1 MDNKIPEGA
10 THFTGEAGD
19 MAYWKHTAGC
29 WHRWNEGWLPA
40 RPVARPIPLPHT
52 AAATLQPRTAPE
64 YLSEGLRILG
74 ERGKEYDPQGTSERS
89 FDAVAEAYNV
99 ITGRDLRGSDV
110 CLMLDL
116 VKKVRQYSNPT
127 RLHADS
133 LVDSVNYTGLWAE
146 QLTKELS

>member
-1 MDNKIPEGA
+1 MDNKI
-10 THFTGEAGD
+10 
-19 MAYWKHTAGC
+19 
-29 WHRWNEGWLPA
+29 
-40 RPVARPIPLPHT
+40 
-52 AAATLQPRTAPE
+52 QPRTAPE

-74 ERGKEYDPQGTSERS
+74 ERGKEYDQQGTSERS

-133 LVDSVNYTGLWAE
+133 LVDSVNYSALWDE